1 MPEMCVAGDENFSKE
16 KLLSMYSQAEK
27 AYRLFDD
34 DISKLT
40 FEKLTAFKITGKL
53 SYLRE
58 IFTDKDKITEI
69 LPLGKRDILRL
80 GSIHRRHCRRAYL
93 THRGK
98 V

>member
-40 FEKLTAFKITGKL
+40 FE
-53 SYLRE
+53 S
-58 IFTDKDKITEI
+58 
-69 LPLGKRDILRL
+69 
-80 GSIHRRHCRRAYL
+80 
-93 THRGK
+93 
-98 V
+98 